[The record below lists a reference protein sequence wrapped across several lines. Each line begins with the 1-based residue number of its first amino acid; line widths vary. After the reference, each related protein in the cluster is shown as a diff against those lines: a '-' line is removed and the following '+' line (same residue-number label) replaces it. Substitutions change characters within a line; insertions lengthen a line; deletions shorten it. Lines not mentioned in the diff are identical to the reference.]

1 MPMVNSL
8 KDCFPMLQSREE
20 VLKRINGEKDLRETY
35 RSWKEEERK
44 EFLDMCTGARGVK
57 MLYDGFFKEVMNP
70 EYAPG
75 RLGAF
80 LSEFL
85 GEAVRLKSVL
95 PNDTT
100 RLTDERSLLVLD
112 IVVEFEDGRI
122 ANKQRDLPEFP
133 RPCSFF
139 ATMSSDEFN
148 NRHRNVQTSEIFVS
162 CDYC

>member
-1 MPMVNSL
+1 MERGGTEGIPRHV
-8 KDCFPMLQSREE
+8 
-20 VLKRINGEKDLRETY
+20 Y
-35 RSWKEEERK
+35 R
-44 EFLDMCTGARGVK
+44 G
-57 MLYDGFFKEVMNP
+57 
-70 EYAPG
+70 PG

-80 LSEFL
+80 LSEVL
-85 GEAVRLKSVL
+85 GEAVRVKSVL